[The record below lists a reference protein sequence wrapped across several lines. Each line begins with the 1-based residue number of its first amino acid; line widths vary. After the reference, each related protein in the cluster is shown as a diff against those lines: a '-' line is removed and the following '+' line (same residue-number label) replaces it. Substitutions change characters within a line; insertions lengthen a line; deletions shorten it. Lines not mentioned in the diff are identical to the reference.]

1 MIRPDV
7 LSFLRCPEDHSALTP
22 ADSALIAE
30 LNNYIRRRQLQN
42 RAGQWIEKPI
52 DGALA
57 RPSRDLVYPVID
69 GIPILVRDEAIPLAQ
84 LDANSNGDN

>member
-7 LSFLRCPEDHSALTP
+7 LSFLRCPEDHSPLSP
-22 ADSALIAE
+22 ADAALVAE
-30 LNNYIRRRQLQN
+30 LNNYIRRRQLLN

-69 GIPILVRDEAIPLAQ
+69 GIPVLVRDEAIPLAQ
-84 LDANSNGDN
+84 LGPKSNGES